1 MTTTEKQ
8 AKGMSAGKIV
18 LVVVGVLMVI
28 GLGTCG
34 TCALCAV
41 GATAAAGE
49 GQKKRDFQVQ
59 EQLKN
64 CEATPAVAW
73 STVAAGLKENEAK
86 VAAGW
91 KGACAKI
98 TGVVER
104 IDSGMGDEPV
114 VGIGSGER
122 FSMNT
127 CRCKPQHKE
136 KALALTKGQQIT
148 VWGIGGD
155 EIIGSLELEHCD
167 W

>member
-64 CEATPAVAW
+64 C
-73 STVAAGLKENEAK
+73 
-86 VAAGW
+86 
-91 KGACAKI
+91 
-98 TGVVER
+98 
-104 IDSGMGDEPV
+104 
-114 VGIGSGER
+114 
-122 FSMNT
+122 
-127 CRCKPQHKE
+127 
-136 KALALTKGQQIT
+136 
-148 VWGIGGD
+148 
-155 EIIGSLELEHCD
+155 
-167 W
+167 